1 MPVTQSD
8 LYDQVISFDN
18 LLAAYYAA
26 RKGKRYRREVAVFA
40 INLEENL
47 LNIHNHLVWGSWQPG
62 RAREFRIYEPK
73 QRDIQAPPFADRIVH
88 HALIGVVEPYFERR
102 FIHHSYACR
111 TGKGAQRA
119 CWAVQG
125 MIRQTQRG
133 GINPWLVKADI
144 KSFFSS
150 IDHDVLFCAIRR
162 VITCPRTLAL
172 WRTITAAYGH
182 EHGVGVPVGALSSQL
197 DGNIMMDQIDHAMTD
212 QAGAGRYVR
221 YMDDTIIVVPSRAAA
236 RAVLATLSDEV
247 SHLSLTLN
255 PKTRIQPASAGVDFC
270 GYRTWATHILPRKRN
285 IKRARKMLKNV
296 RAHYAAGRIDLSAV
310 RIKLSSYL
318 AYAKHC
324 NAHNTTTA
332 ILDQLVL
339 TRRPEPPHA

>member
-1 MPVTQSD
+1 LPVTQPD

-88 HALIGVVEPYFERR
+88 HALIGVVEPFFERR

-119 CWAVQG
+119 CRAVQG

-133 GINPWLVKADI
+133 GATPWLVKADI
-144 KSFFSS
+144 KAFFAS
-150 IDHDVLFCAIRR
+150 IDHDVLFRAIRR
-162 VITCPRTLAL
+162 VITCRRTLAL
-172 WRTITAAYGH
+172 WRTITSAYGH

-247 SHLSLTLN
+247 ARLNLNLN

-285 IKRARKMLKNV
+285 IKRARKMLKKV

-324 NAHNTTTA
+324 NAHNTTAA

-339 TRRPEPPHA
+339 TRRPEPPNA